1 MTKPSQNNYMTTEQF
16 IKKSLVE
23 NNLDK
28 KNTED
33 KMIFNGWG
41 WINSVAYNVTST
53 LLEDNPEIK
62 AKYTGRLY
70 SRFRGTIISKVATS
84 DNNISGK
91 AFYSI
96 FLNPK
101 KIKGNQVRLKKAVM
115 DDFWSFGKGL
125 TLKELSK

>member
-33 KMIFNGWG
+33 KMVFNGWG

-70 SRFRGTIISKVATS
+70 SRFRGTIIS
-84 DNNISGK
+84 
-91 AFYSI
+91 
-96 FLNPK
+96 
-101 KIKGNQVRLKKAVM
+101 
-115 DDFWSFGKGL
+115 
-125 TLKELSK
+125 